1 MANSKQKKRRE
12 RTQKATFC
20 EKMVCICASKLQIFD
35 RTINPEYK
43 VEIATAFRV
52 AVNAGLFWQFYIH
65 QKLHPFH
72 RIVHCKELSLHEYV
86 FFGAYCVSKLIV
98 CHFSQWALEGGFGLH
113 TSNFSC
119 AKIAFTHV
127 YT

>member
-52 AVNAGLFWQFYIH
+52 AVNAGLFWQFYIY
-65 QKLHPFH
+65 QKLHPFQ
-72 RIVHCKELSLHEYV
+72 R
-86 FFGAYCVSKLIV
+86 
-98 CHFSQWALEGGFGLH
+98 
-113 TSNFSC
+113 T
-119 AKIAFTHV
+119 
-127 YT
+127 

>member
-1 MANSKQKKRRE
+1 MANSSRKEGKNTKGNLLR
-12 RTQKATFC
+12 
-20 EKMVCICASKLQIFD
+20 KMVCIRASKLQIFD

-52 AVNAGLFWQFYIH
+52 AVKSWVVLAIS
-65 QKLHPFH
+65 HPPKITSTLQSSICPLQGTFTA
-72 RIVHCKELSLHEYV
+72 RISIFC
-86 FFGAYCVSKLIV
+86 AYCVCRLIV
-98 CHFSQWALEGGFGLH
+98 CHFSQWALEGGGWFTH
-113 TSNFSC
+113 FHFC

>member
-1 MANSKQKKRRE
+1 MPVQQENVYPGWASNTPKTKYFSTCYRIWQIASRRKGGKEHKR
-12 RTQKATFC
+12 QPSAK
-20 EKMVCICASKLQIFD
+20 KMVCICASKLQIFD

-72 RIVHCKELSLHEYV
+72 R
-86 FFGAYCVSKLIV
+86 
-98 CHFSQWALEGGFGLH
+98 
-113 TSNFSC
+113 T
-119 AKIAFTHV
+119 
-127 YT
+127 